1 MAVREANEHFNVSV
15 IWYLY
20 RDKTYFSQLIYAL
33 QNHRLGKRQKSK
45 YSSFFWA
52 SKTEILAQTL
62 NVNHVKTTIL
72 IINLDFCK
80 LDTLREISYWH

>member
-20 RDKTYFSQLIYAL
+20 RDETYFSQLIYAL

-62 NVNHVKTTIL
+62 NVNQVKTTIL
-72 IINLDFCK
+72 ITNLDFCT